1 MIKLL
6 ILSRISIIFTQLLM
20 VIISLRHNMLKI
32 ILYEE
37 LGTDLGQKYKI
48 DNLFDELD
56 NASTKII
63 MDFSNI
69 EFISRSFAQ

>member
-32 ILYEE
+32 ILYER

>member
-1 MIKLL
+1 
-6 ILSRISIIFTQLLM
+6 
-20 VIISLRHNMLKI
+20 MLKI

>member
-1 MIKLL
+1 
-6 ILSRISIIFTQLLM
+6 
-20 VIISLRHNMLKI
+20 MLKI
-32 ILYEE
+32 ILYEI

-69 EFISRSFAQ
+69 EFISRSFAQWYLNRKFMADFKLPRIIEAVDF